1 MGFSTLTWLLSLVYN
16 VAMLLLRYFTDMF
29 DRYSIFEVSI
39 QPDIYVYPI
48 IGPNTANIRDRY
60 LIFEIDV

>member
-1 MGFSTLTWLLSLVYN
+1 MAVIISLQGP

-39 QPDIYVYPI
+39 RPDIYVYPI